1 MAMDGLSLR
10 AMLYE
15 LQPLVGGKI
24 DKVQQPDCDAL
35 LVTVRAAGS
44 AKKLYVSCH
53 PQNGRVQ
60 ATELAYLSPDM
71 APAYCMLLR
80 KKLVGGRIESIEQ
93 TGMDRIATLTI
104 ISRDELFDE
113 ARYRLVVELT
123 GKYSNIVL
131 VGPDGAILDAIKR
144 VGLGASS
151 VRAVLPG
158 FCYENPPAQDKLDA
172 FALDRGALTGLIAT
186 AERPDAFLSDRFL
199 GLSKAA
205 ARALAADETQPGRI
219 ADRLLALSDGPYE
232 ATLVRNALSEPV
244 GVFPFFVEGGER
256 MGTLSAAYDAFYEEK
271 DRIVRVQRNSQ
282 TLRRAVENHLGRAIN
297 KLAVYNE
304 AIEGEEAHE
313 KLRLYG
319 ELITAN
325 LYRLRRGLS
334 VAALE
339 NYYVDPPAAV
349 PVALDPLLTP
359 QENAQRYFKRYRKS
373 RTAREYALSRRD
385 GLLMEIGYLEGQLDN
400 IEKCGDARELAEI
413 RDEMIAL
420 RYMKAD
426 SGAKKRQKSPPT
438 KPMQFLAA
446 DGTRIYVGK
455 NNRQNDELTLHKAAP
470 ENYFVHVKNSPGSH
484 VIVDCAGEPS
494 RETLYAACQLA
505 AWYSKSRAS
514 SNVPVDYT
522 PRRFVKKPAG
532 ARPGMVV
539 YTTYHTAFI
548 TPDPTAIAGY
558 HRID

>member
-15 LQPLVGGKI
+15 LQSLIGGKI

-35 LVTVRAAGS
+35 LFTVRTMGTT
-44 AKKLYVSCH
+44 KKLYVSCH

-60 ATELAYLSPDM
+60 ATEIAYQNPDT

-80 KKLVGGRIESIEQ
+80 KKLVGGRIESVEQ
-93 TGMDRIATLTI
+93 TGIDRIATVTI
-104 ISRDELFDE
+104 SARDELFDE

-131 VGPDGAILDAIKR
+131 VGPDGAILDAIRR

-158 FCYENPPAQDKLDA
+158 FPYENPPAQDKLDA
-172 FALDRGALTGLIAT
+172 FALGRDALIELLAS

-199 GLSKAA
+199 GLSKTT
-205 ARALAADETQPGRI
+205 ARALVGGETQSERI
-219 ADRLLALSDGPYE
+219 TDRLLALRDGPYE
-232 ATLVRNALSEPV
+232 AALVRNALSEPI

-256 MGTLSAAYDAFYEEK
+256 MGSLSEAYDAFYEEK

-282 TLRRAVENHLGRAIN
+282 ALRRAVENHLGRAAN
-297 KLAVYNE
+297 KLAAYNE

-325 LYRLRRGLS
+325 LYRLRRGQSL
-334 VAALE
+334 AALE
-339 NYYVDPPAAV
+339 NYYADPPAV
-349 PVALDPLLTP
+349 VSVALDPLLTP
-359 QENAQRYFKRYRKS
+359 QENAQRYFKQYRKS

-385 GLLMEIGYLEGQLDN
+385 DLLIEIAYLEGQLDN

-426 SGAKKRQKSPPT
+426 VGVKKRQKSPPT
-438 KPMQFLAA
+438 KPMQFLAP

-484 VIVDCAGEPS
+484 VIVDCVAEPS

-505 AWYSKSRAS
+505 AFYSKARAS

-522 PRRFVKKPAG
+522 PRRFVKKPSG

-548 TPDPTAIAGY
+548 TPDPAAIAGY
-558 HRID
+558 MRID